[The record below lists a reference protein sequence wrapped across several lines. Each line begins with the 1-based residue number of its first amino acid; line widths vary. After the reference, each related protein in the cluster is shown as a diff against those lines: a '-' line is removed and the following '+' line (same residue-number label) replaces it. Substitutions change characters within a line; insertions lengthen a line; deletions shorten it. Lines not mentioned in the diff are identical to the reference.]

1 MASEVS
7 VLGDEQEESMEALSR
22 DLERSA
28 ISPDSTL
35 YQPSSSQ
42 EEKQSTTDDSISQA
56 MCAQYPRPPDNTDE
70 GKVAALQWFV
80 DECSIGPLGS
90 IRKRPWSEAT
100 SKTHDCYTRKASEII
115 AEVLKTHSGSP
126 CLPEGWA
133 GRESA
138 KPRHRF
144 NSKQKRYLEGKFKH
158 GETMGV
164 KANPD
169 DVSKEMRCLRDENG
183 KRIFTVEEFLCPQ
196 QIFLFFSRMACKR
209 RDATESDDEAEEFA
223 RKQAAVHSDVME
235 ALQQKITHPLLFSGK
250 NLCLMTES
258 EIESLKM
265 TQMHSMVGHFSIKV
279 KGRKKEAYRDAIIA
293 FLNRCSCKQ

>member
-1 MASEVS
+1 M
-7 VLGDEQEESMEALSR
+7 
-22 DLERSA
+22 
-28 ISPDSTL
+28 
-35 YQPSSSQ
+35 
-42 EEKQSTTDDSISQA
+42 
-56 MCAQYPRPPDNTDE
+56 
-70 GKVAALQWFV
+70 

-90 IRKRPWSEAT
+90 IWKRPWSEAT
-100 SKTHDCYTRKASEII
+100 SETHDCYTHKASEII
-115 AEVLKTHSGSP
+115 AEVLKIHSGSP

-158 GETMGV
+158 GETTGV

-235 ALQQKITHPLLFSGK
+235 ALQQKITHHLLFSGK
-250 NLCLMTES
+250 DLCLMTES
-258 EIESLKM
+258 EIESLKR
-265 TQMHSMVGHFSIKV
+265 TQMYSMIGHFSIKV
-279 KGRKKEAYRDAIIA
+279 KGRKKETYRDAIIA